1 MAERYNETPPLEIKI
16 TLKIMERVCTLVLF
30 FVLIGFYREVPCSN
44 ERFYDARE
52 KSIIHLVRTLNFAKI

>member
-44 ERFYDARE
+44 ERYFMMLE
-52 KSIIHLVRTLNFAKI
+52 KKVSFI